1 MSKIAV
7 IGSINMDIV
16 NKVEEFPLPGETIH
30 GRGTSY
36 QPGGKGANQAV
47 AAALAGDG
55 AVMIGAVG
63 DDAFGGVLTDSLRT
77 CGVDTAAVSVKEGSS
92 GLAFITV
99 SGSGEN
105 TIVLSS
111 GSNGRLTQA
120 DVSRD
125 ALAGAEIALLQNEIP
140 PEVNLHA
147 LKLCAELGIKA
158 YYNPAPAAP
167 IPKEALPLID
177 TLVVNETEA
186 EIVSGLPVS
195 GVDDAHRAAEALLA
209 AGVRR
214 VIVTL
219 GGKGAVALEH
229 VGEPL
234 RVPAF
239 KVEPADT
246 TAAGDTFIGAY
257 AAASAA
263 GRPMAE
269 ALRYA
274 AAAAAISVTR
284 HGAQSSIPSKDEIER
299 FLRDRE

>member
-1 MSKIAV
+1 MSKIAI

-16 NKVEEFPLPGETIH
+16 NRVQEFPQPGETIH
-30 GRGTSY
+30 GSGTSY

-47 AAALAGDG
+47 AAALAGSG
-55 AVMIGAVG
+55 AIMVGAVG
-63 DDAFGGVLTDSLRT
+63 EDAFGSVLIESLRSR
-77 CGVDTAAVSVKEGSS
+77 GVDATSVSVKEGSS

-105 TIVLSS
+105 TIILSA
-111 GSNGRLTQA
+111 GSNGKLTPA
-120 DVSRD
+120 DVMDD
-125 ALAGAEIALLQNEIP
+125 ALAGASIALLQNEVP

-147 LKLCAELGIKA
+147 LKRCAELGVSA
-158 YYNPAPAAP
+158 CYNPAPAAK
-167 IPKEALPLID
+167 IPEEALPLVD

-186 EIVSGLPVS
+186 QVVSGLAVD
-195 GVDDAHRAAEALLA
+195 GVDAAERAARALQA

-219 GGKGAVALEH
+219 GAQGALALDRD
-229 VGEPL
+229 GAAL

-239 KVEPADT
+239 KVAPADT

-257 AAASAA
+257 AAAIAA
-263 GRPMAE
+263 GRPLAD

-274 AAAAAISVTR
+274 SAAAAISVTR
-284 HGAQSSIPSKDEIER
+284 HGAQSSIPSKEEIDR
-299 FLRDRE
+299 FLQERE

>member
-1 MSKIAV
+1 MGKIAV

-16 NKVEEFPLPGETIH
+16 NKVDAFPQPGETIH
-30 GRGTSY
+30 GRGTTY

-55 AVMIGAVG
+55 AAMVGAVG
-63 DDAFGGVLTDSLRT
+63 EDAFGGVLTDSLRSR
-77 CGVDTAAVSVKEGSS
+77 GVDTSFVSVKEGSS

-105 TIVLSS
+105 TIVLSA
-111 GSNGRLTQA
+111 GSNGKLA
-120 DVSRD
+120 AEDVSDD
-125 ALAGAEIALLQNEIP
+125 ALAGAKIALLQNEIP

-147 LKLCAELGIKA
+147 LRLCASRGIRV

-167 IPKEALPLID
+167 IPVEALPLID
-177 TLVVNETEA
+177 TLIVNETEA
-186 EIVSGLPVS
+186 EVVSGLAVH
-195 GVDDAHRAAEALLA
+195 GADDAERAARSLQG
-209 AGVRR
+209 AGVAS

-219 GGKGAVALEH
+219 GGDGAIALERGGAVH
-229 VGEPL
+229 

-257 AAASAA
+257 AAAGAA

-269 ALRYA
+269 ALRFA

-284 HGAQSSIPSKDEIER
+284 PGAQSSIPDKAEIER
-299 FLRDRE
+299 FLRERE

>member
-1 MSKIAV
+1 MSRIAV

-63 DDAFGGVLTDSLRT
+63 DDAFGGVLIDSLRT
-77 CGVDTAAVSVKEGSS
+77 RGVDTTAVAVKEGSS

-120 DVSRD
+120 DVSRE

-186 EIVSGLPVS
+186 EVVSGLPVA
-195 GVDDAHRAAEALLA
+195 GVDDAERAAKALVA
-209 AGVRR
+209 AGVGR

-219 GGKGAVALEH
+219 GGKGAVALERA
-229 VGEPL
+229 GEPL

-263 GRPMAE
+263 GRSIAE
-269 ALRYA
+269 SLRYA